1 MGVCGARQGPLDSC
15 LAVLGEVQ
23 QAASSSVETEKVRK
37 ALALLGAWLM
47 GSLRLFPPLY
57 LWTVFAALGLCT
69 SSIGYQAPRG
79 CQTLPFIGRLSIAA
93 ACHGQM
99 WALPPW
105 SLPACQCAGFHFR
118 LQLGTRRM
126 TVCVGPS

>member
-47 GSLRLFPPLY
+47 GSLCLFPPHLS
-57 LWTVFAALGLCT
+57 VDSLC
-69 SSIGYQAPRG
+69 
-79 CQTLPFIGRLSIAA
+79 C
-93 ACHGQM
+93 
-99 WALPPW
+99 PW
-105 SLPACQCAGFHFR
+105 LVH
-118 LQLGTRRM
+118 
-126 TVCVGPS
+126 